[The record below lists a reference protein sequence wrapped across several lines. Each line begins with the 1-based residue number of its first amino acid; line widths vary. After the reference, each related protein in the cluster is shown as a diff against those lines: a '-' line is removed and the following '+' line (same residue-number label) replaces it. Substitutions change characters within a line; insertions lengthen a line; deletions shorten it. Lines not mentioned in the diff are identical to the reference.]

1 MPDGSCNR
9 QSRHTASIELLA
21 VIFRAPTNVCRLLA
35 DFVAKV
41 GSGRGLAALSLCG
54 LALIR
59 RSRRLYATLTLR
71 NARSLSGRRLCGQR
85 RVPSQVLSDGGQNKL
100 ILGTSRAAQSEPT
113 ELQDALQVCE
123 PHLDLFAPIAC
134 GAKLA
139 SENGATTLRY
149 YQGTNYARAATP
161 AVVGTAAA
169 PNKVGPLVLRQ
180 PTEIIQGRFL
190 RI

>member
-1 MPDGSCNR
+1 MW
-9 QSRHTASIELLA
+9 
-21 VIFRAPTNVCRLLA
+21 
-35 DFVAKV
+35 V
-41 GSGRGLAALSLCG
+41 GFDPPISAAL
-54 LALIR
+54 R
-59 RSRRLYATLTLR
+59 NFDATQCAKPEREAVVRPAPRTV
-71 NARSLSGRRLCGQR
+71 A
-85 RVPSQVLSDGGQNKL
+85 DGGQNKL